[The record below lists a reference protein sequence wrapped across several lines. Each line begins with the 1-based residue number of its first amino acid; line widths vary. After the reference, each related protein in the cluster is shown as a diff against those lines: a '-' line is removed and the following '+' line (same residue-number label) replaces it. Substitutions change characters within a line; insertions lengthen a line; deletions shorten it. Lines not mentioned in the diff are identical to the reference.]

1 VTAPISFQK
10 KARPAR
16 RRVRVLGKE
25 FVETVYKPSYA
36 IGILCRD
43 EAEQQALFTRVA
55 AVAPGH
61 DIKVLVI

>member
-10 KARPAR
+10 KARSPR
-16 RRVRVLGKE
+16 RRVRALSKE

-43 EAEQQALFTRVA
+43 EEEQRALFARVA
-55 AVAPGH
+55 SVAPGH